1 MRKEEFARIRKLI
14 GKTQKE
20 ISLLLGV
27 STKTVESYE
36 QGFRK
41 IPANVERIIY
51 YLFFK
56 LNINKFMETKSCWDR
71 KECSPGIREHCIAWL
86 AQEGFFCWFLTG
98 KTCACE
104 RLLSGGEAE
113 NCFSCSFFRENLE
126 KIK

>member
-1 MRKEEFARIRKLI
+1 MKKEDFVQIRKMI

-27 STKTVESYE
+27 SPKTVESYE

-56 LNINKFMETKSCWDR
+56 LNINKFTDLKSCWDR
-71 KECSPGIREHCIAWL
+71 KECSIDIREHCVAWL
-86 AQEGFFCWFLTG
+86 AQEGFFCWFVTG
-98 KTCACE
+98 KTCAHE
-104 RLLSGGEAE
+104 RLVSGGEVE
-113 NCFSCSFFRENLE
+113 TCFSCTFFQENLG
-126 KIK
+126 KII